1 MDGGELR
8 AVQAPDG
15 AGCAF
20 ASSSARGKAPHAALV
35 PFRQSHGASRVC
47 DVRRAKKN
55 TVPTDARRGTSS
67 LYPLPYPCMMP
78 PSSSRQ
84 AQKSPSTGH
93 KVNQVILGSLLFKTW
108 YEALYPEE
116 LVAKDTDTLYVCDL
130 SLFAEAILDQKSV
143 CFDVSGFLFYLL
155 VYIDPD
161 NPDAHHILGYFSKEK
176 MSWDANN
183 LACILI
189 FPPYQHNQL
198 GKFLMGISY
207 KLSTWEWE
215 RGIGSIGG
223 PERPLSE
230 MGERSYIRFWEERI
244 ARYFLRDL
252 PRGNGKPAKSRPKK
266 RKKVTQEQI
275 TIEELGKATGM
286 LVEDVITA
294 IKSMGVASEEQLKQR
309 RKRAASENA
318 NEVEESV
325 AVIKK
330 SKVLEWAKNRGISL
344 EDPVKDEG
352 FTGKWALKR
361 EQEQSEPDND

>member
-1 MDGGELR
+1 
-8 AVQAPDG
+8 
-15 AGCAF
+15 
-20 ASSSARGKAPHAALV
+20 
-35 PFRQSHGASRVC
+35 
-47 DVRRAKKN
+47 
-55 TVPTDARRGTSS
+55 
-67 LYPLPYPCMMP
+67 MMP

-116 LVAKDTDTLYVCDL
+116 LVAKDTDTLYVCGWCFRYTCDRTAYAAHLPACQLRSSPPGSQIYQHDGYSVWEVDGEDYKLFAQNL
-130 SLFAEAILDQKSV
+130 SLFAKLFLDQKSV